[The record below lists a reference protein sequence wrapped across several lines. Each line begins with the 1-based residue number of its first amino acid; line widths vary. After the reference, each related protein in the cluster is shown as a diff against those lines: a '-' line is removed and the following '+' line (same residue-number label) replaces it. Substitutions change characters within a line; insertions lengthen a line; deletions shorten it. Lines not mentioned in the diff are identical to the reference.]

1 MDKELSI
8 EFVKNFYYED
18 LGFCGCGNPASI
30 LCTIKDFLNV
40 IDAYSKDKI
49 DYKEKERR
57 LSLALLNDED
67 YEIEEIKV
75 KRGAELIILNVLNN
89 CDVLEHGSGI
99 GSSWL
104 TLYGEEVL
112 EHLNNLNYKDLEGEI

>member
-8 EFVKNFYYED
+8 KFVKNFYYED

-40 IDAYSKDKI
+40 IDAYFKDKI

-57 LSLALLNDED
+57 LSLALLNDGD

>member
-8 EFVKNFYYED
+8 KFVKNFYYED

-40 IDAYSKDKI
+40 IDAYFKDKI

-57 LSLALLNDED
+57 LSLALLNDGD

-75 KRGAELIILNVLNN
+75 NRGAELIILNVLNN

>member
-1 MDKELSI
+1 MNKELSI

-40 IDAYSKDKI
+40 IDAYFKDKI

-57 LSLALLNDED
+57 LSLALLNDGD

-89 CDVLEHGSGI
+89 CEVLEHGSGI

>member
-1 MDKELSI
+1 MNKELSI

-40 IDAYSKDKI
+40 IDAYFKDKI

-57 LSLALLNDED
+57 LSLALLNDGD

>member
-1 MDKELSI
+1 MNKELSI

-30 LCTIKDFLNV
+30 LCVIKDFLNV
-40 IDAYSKDKI
+40 IDAYSENKI
-49 DYKEKERR
+49 NYKEKERR
-57 LSLALLNDED
+57 LSLALLCDEA
-67 YEIEEIKV
+67 YGIEEVKV
-75 KRGAELIILNVLNN
+75 NWGTEQIILNVLNN